1 MQLFEKNMAE
11 RSRVLIRLS
20 HLCRITVIV
29 LVVGA
34 LTASLA
40 TRYTTLG
47 PQTQKVAA
55 VKSQSSDIQKQRLLS
70 NALQWTA
77 PAPTFS
83 LFQPPRTSIVIVSVF
98 IPFPNLGS
106 ESWLY
111 NRPPPSC

>member
-1 MQLFEKNMAE
+1 MAE

-40 TRYTTLG
+40 TRYT
-47 PQTQKVAA
+47 QTQKVAA